1 MHNFTNVSNDEA
13 TLILVGRL
21 FQTTT
26 PEYEKLPLYKLH
38 FACGNRYV
46 LCATDRKLD
55 LCCQGLYLSFQ
66 SIHVN
71 KLVLN

>member
-1 MHNFTNVSNDEA
+1 MLRYIFSQTVHSPTNVSSGDT

-26 PEYEKLPLYKLH
+26 PEYKKLPLYKLH
-38 FACGNRYV
+38 FACGNRYF

-55 LCCQGLYLSFQ
+55 VVLSRFI
-66 SIHVN
+66 SLI
-71 KLVLN
+71 